1 MSASQRTPVSEIV
14 PQDGDFFG
22 PYVINC
28 TVMSFL
34 SLTAIIGN
42 VLILVSIC
50 RAPRFLRQP
59 SYVLLIN
66 LTFSDL
72 CVGFLAEP
80 VYLLYK
86 IPYLMNPYSTWSSNV
101 GLAFN
106 FLSYFLSSLSLWTA
120 AAISLDRLMALHL
133 HMKYSTIVT
142 KFRVC
147 VLVVV
152 LLILSSVFASM
163 LKWALTAQNIV
174 SVFLNSLAL
183 FIALL
188 SYVKIF
194 QIVRYHQR
202 QISIQLAELSYT
214 SKRSENDPNASS
226 MGRQQGERR
235 LEQMERDG
243 NEAANAKTNDQQRIE
258 IKMKGNG
265 GLHEKSRVTSQ
276 KQLQQKEWAPKKT
289 LGKANFEESLLSCED
304 LVEQQQTDN
313 PPVFIV
319 AISNYNQTQRQGVS
333 LKQLTNYSEENRA
346 SQRMET
352 AQGKSETS
360 LLSSVVS
367 LSAGNSGHNCID
379 TTDKVTQNLF
389 VRVEQRTRPKPSTD
403 NMELK
408 MTETEFAHIERD
420 QTGKNTNFICE
431 GEHIETV
438 SSQLNNRG
446 QEFLSAKEAAAN
458 MKKNSGHSEESIY
471 DTNCLNGLYSS
482 YDQSRVLLNESSRL
496 SKRQETFG
504 EQNEV
509 TSVENND
516 IVKTSLGNFDSM
528 FNLRARKS
536 PRINTITCHKEAMGT
551 NSVTDGSCTNRCD
564 QNYCSPNESL
574 SVIQSEVKLHH
585 VDEKETKSMKPED
598 KQYFQGINEH
608 QNLIADEEE
617 LAQSKESNKREGSL
631 DGQERGCNSHAICQN
646 QAIQRSNYGNKDKPN
661 HNQVTIEVKK
671 GFKMQHFKKSVV
683 NMFVIWFIMLLC
695 YLPLICTS
703 ILVNFLGRTYSTHL
717 AFNFATS
724 VVFVNS
730 SVNPIVFCWRIR
742 EFRAAVRKTLKD
754 VFGFWENHSDS

>member
-1 MSASQRTPVSEIV
+1 MAASQRTPVSEIV
-14 PQDGDFFG
+14 QQDGDFFG
-22 PYVINC
+22 PYIINC

-106 FLSYFLSSLSLWTA
+106 YLSYFLSSLSLWTA

-163 LKWALTAQNIV
+163 LKWARTAQNIV

-202 QISIQLAELSYT
+202 QISIQLAGLSYT
-214 SKRSENDPNASS
+214 SKRSENDLNAAS
-226 MGRQQGERR
+226 MDRQQGERR

-243 NEAANAKTNDQQRIE
+243 NEAASSKANDQQRIE
-258 IKMKGNG
+258 IEIKGNE
-265 GLHEKSRVTSQ
+265 GLHEKSMDTSQ
-276 KQLQQKEWAPKKT
+276 KHLQQKEWALKET
-289 LGKANFEESLLSCED
+289 LGKANFEESLLACED
-304 LVEQQQTDN
+304 LVEQQKADN

-319 AISNYNQTQRQGVS
+319 AINNYNQTQKQGVS
-333 LKQLTNYSEENRA
+333 LKQFTNYSEENRA

-360 LLSSVVS
+360 VLSSVVS

-408 MTETEFAHIERD
+408 MTKTEFAHIERD
-420 QTGKNTNFICE
+420 QTGKNKNFICE

-438 SSQLNNRG
+438 ASQLNSRG
-446 QEFLSAKEAAAN
+446 QELLSAKEAAAN
-458 MKKNSGHSEESIY
+458 MKKTVGHSEESIY
-471 DTNCLNGLYSS
+471 GRNRLNGLYSS
-482 YDQSRVLLNESSRL
+482 YDQSHVLLNESSCL

-516 IVKTSLGNFDSM
+516 IVKRFLGNFDSK
-528 FNLRARKS
+528 FDLRARKS
-536 PRINTITCHKEAMGT
+536 PSMNTITCHKEAMGT
-551 NSVTDGSCTNRCD
+551 NSVTDGSCTNSCD

-574 SVIQSEVKLHH
+574 SVIQSEVKLNH
-585 VDEKETKSMKPED
+585 VHEKETKSMKPED
-598 KQYFQGINEH
+598 KQGINEH

-617 LAQSKESNKREGSL
+617 LAQSKESNKGEGSL

-646 QAIQRSNYGNKDKPN
+646 QAIQRSNYGNKDRPN
-661 HNQVTIEVKK
+661 DNQRLECCISIPHN
-671 GFKMQHFKKSVV
+671 SV
-683 NMFVIWFIMLLC
+683 
-695 YLPLICTS
+695 PS
-703 ILVNFLGRTYSTHL
+703 DFL
-717 AFNFATS
+717 
-724 VVFVNS
+724 
-730 SVNPIVFCWRIR
+730 
-742 EFRAAVRKTLKD
+742 
-754 VFGFWENHSDS
+754 

>member
-1 MSASQRTPVSEIV
+1 MKQCKNQQPQNCQHSPMATSQRTPISEVV
-14 PQDGDFFG
+14 PQDGDLFG

-50 RAPRFLRQP
+50 RALQFLRQP

-66 LTFSDL
+66 LAFADL

-80 VYLLYK
+80 LYLLRT
-86 IPYLMNPYSTWSSNV
+86 IPLLINPYSALSSNV
-101 GLAFN
+101 EHAFI

-152 LLILSSVFASM
+152 LLILSSIFASM
-163 LKWALTAQNIV
+163 FEWAPDAQNV
-174 SVFLNSLAL
+174 VFVCLNSLAL
-183 FIALL
+183 LIALL
-188 SYVKIF
+188 SYTKIF

-202 QISIQLAELSYT
+202 QISIQLSDLAYT
-214 SKRSENDPNASS
+214 SNRSENDPNAAS
-226 MGRQQGERR
+226 MDRQQGERR
-235 LEQMERDG
+235 LEQMEIDG
-243 NEAANAKTNDQQRIE
+243 NEAAYKKANDQQRIE

-276 KQLQQKEWAPKKT
+276 KQLQQKEWAPKET
-289 LGKANFEESLLSCED
+289 LGKANFEEPLLACED

-313 PPVFIV
+313 PPVFIG
-319 AISNYNQTQRQGVS
+319 AINNYNQTQRQGTS
-333 LKQLTNYSEENRA
+333 RKQFTNYSEENRA
-346 SQRMET
+346 SQRMKT

-360 LLSSVVS
+360 VLSSVVS
-367 LSAGNSGHNCID
+367 LLAGNSGHNCID
-379 TTDKVTQNLF
+379 TTDKVTKSLF
-389 VRVEQRTRPKPSTD
+389 CMVEQGTRPKPSTD
-403 NMELK
+403 NMEPIK

-446 QEFLSAKEAAAN
+446 QEFLSAKEDAAN
-458 MKKNSGHSEESIY
+458 IKENSGHSEESIY
-471 DTNCLNGLYSS
+471 DRNCLNELYSR
-482 YDQSRVLLNESSRL
+482 YDQSHVLLNESSRL
-496 SKRQETFG
+496 SKRQETLG

-509 TSVENND
+509 TSVENNY
-516 IVKTSLGNFDSM
+516 IVKRSLGNFE
-528 FNLRARKS
+528 
-536 PRINTITCHKEAMGT
+536 EAMGT
-551 NSVTDGSCTNRCD
+551 NSVTDGSCTNKCE
-564 QNYCSPNESL
+564 QNYCPPNESL
-574 SVIQSEVKLHH
+574 SVIQSEVKLNHL
-585 VDEKETKSMKPED
+585 DEKETKSMRPED
-598 KQYFQGINEH
+598 KQYFQRMNEH
-608 QNLIADEEE
+608 QNSIADEEE
-617 LAQSKESNKREGSL
+617 LAQSKESNKSEGSL

-646 QAIQRSNYGNKDKPN
+646 QAIRRSDLLYNGNKDRPN
-661 HNQVTIEVKK
+661 DNQVTIEEKK
-671 GFKMQHFKKSVV
+671 GFKMKHFKKSVV

-703 ILVNFLGRTYSTHL
+703 ILVNFLGRTYSMRL
-717 AFNFATS
+717 AFHFSTS

-754 VFGFWENHSDS
+754 VFGF